1 MSHLPEISFYT
12 KRQVQKTAGSLL
24 IIKKAS
30 IHKSNFKDVHRSID
44 SKIILVFGVFLN
56 NGGGD
61 CCLFVRT

>member
-1 MSHLPEISFYT
+1 
-12 KRQVQKTAGSLL
+12 VQNTAGSLL

-44 SKIILVFGVFLN
+44 SKIIIVFGVFLN